1 MRNTQYNILSAV
13 NTSSQTGSSEWMGQ
27 IVSASFIT
35 TMGDTTAAGT
45 VKIQASNASPAG
57 VTAPTQF
64 TPPSNSWADIPN
76 ATSTIVAGVGPAILI
91 PSMAFA
97 YIRAVFT
104 ETTPGTTTINV
115 QANVLGC

>member
-1 MRNTQYNILSAV
+1 MRNTQFNILSKP
-13 NTSSQTGSSEWMGQ
+13 NTGSQTGPSQWMGQ
-27 IVSASFIT
+27 IVSASFVV
-35 TMGDTTAAGT
+35 TMGDTSAAGT
-45 VKIQASNASPAG
+45 VKIQASNDSPAG

-64 TPPSNSWADIPN
+64 TPTNWADIPN
-76 ATSTIVAGVGPAILI
+76 ATSLIAAGVGPAILI

-104 ETTPGTTTINV
+104 ETTPGSTTINV